1 MQHNGISKKRKKTNF
16 VVSQKASTACARDAP
31 FAIFTLIRNLLGN
44 ATNKSCLNWTP
55 PHFKTQTATSPQ
67 YATALDTP
75 TFQNT
80 NSNVSTICN
89 SSQWIP
95 PPHFK
100 TPTAVSPQYATVHT
114 GFSKGTLFILRLLNN
129 SRQAGTCPPQEGGSA
144 GAVQCVQGVQ
154 YNVSLICKGTNILL
168 YDCHWRDN
176 NTVGTTCST
185 QQYNTFKL
193 SLILYRI

>member
-67 YATALDTP
+67 YAT
-75 TFQNT
+75 
-80 NSNVSTICN
+80 
-89 SSQWIP
+89 
-95 PPHFK
+95 
-100 TPTAVSPQYATVHT
+100 VHT

-129 SRQAGTCPPQEGGSA
+129 SRQAGTCPPHEGGSA
-144 GAVQCVQGVQ
+144 GAVQRVQGVQ